1 MSLLVGL
8 HPSHTQMALKDPF
21 LFSVSVNSSY
31 FTHALN
37 VSVASSGSCF
47 WPQSVLWISSSILRA
62 FATTWRIPGM
72 GLHKVGHDW
81 SDLAVAVANPVTFP
95 LSRRLSF
102 SSIYIQLPT
111 GFLYLE
117 VQWHLKLSGSQT
129 ALKTSSREV
138 FSDQPLLLLFSIFF
152 SPAEKGV
159 LSLVLHH
166 RLYIPLVQG
175 LPHCYKLSPLL
186 DCKLPDSNH
195 SQPPSACQQIS
206 NLFMKQKT
214 LLSASAHCL
223 ICPRCSEMPQASC
236 NHTQLVWRPSQQR
249 G

>member
-1 MSLLVGL
+1 MVLKGSELFLVLYPNHTCEYHKMSLLVGL

-72 GLHKVGHDW
+72 GLHRVGHDW

-138 FSDQPLLLLFSIFF
+138 FSDQPLPSLYSFSLAFFF
-152 SPAEKGV
+152 SSWEGST
-159 LSLVLHH
+159 LS
-166 RLYIPLVQG
+166 G
-175 LPHCYKLSPLL
+175 ATS
-186 DCKLPDSNH
+186 
-195 SQPPSACQQIS
+195 
-206 NLFMKQKT
+206 
-214 LLSASAHCL
+214 
-223 ICPRCSEMPQASC
+223 
-236 NHTQLVWRPSQQR
+236 
-249 G
+249 